1 MLEVDSIRR
10 TKDVFKELERS
21 LERENKEE
29 QPVAEPVLVLPE
41 DEKQI
46 EDDSFWQKFKVETD
60 KVAEKV
66 VSERVNCYQREFLKI
81 KKEFE
86 SHENTRKRQI

>member
-41 DEKQI
+41 DEK
-46 EDDSFWQKFKVETD
+46 
-60 KVAEKV
+60 
-66 VSERVNCYQREFLKI
+66 
-81 KKEFE
+81 
-86 SHENTRKRQI
+86 

>member
-1 MLEVDSIRR
+1 MLEIDSIRR

-46 EDDSFWQKFKVETD
+46 EDDSFWQKFKVEAD

-66 VSERVNCYQREFLKI
+66 VSERVNCY
-81 KKEFE
+81 
-86 SHENTRKRQI
+86 